1 MLILPSYDA
10 KHPGGA
16 VPIETIALPFVDHVS
31 SRRNAM
37 RHYPT
42 DSPRAAARIVVM
54 SLIADGHIGSA
65 EIEELERRGFYA
77 RLGLHAGELHEV
89 VREVCEDLTRCSFLT
104 WDDACRVDPRVMQRL
119 AEEVRDERMRRDV
132 LTLCESAVVA
142 DGVMTCTE
150 AAVIDAVKHAWRV
163 H

>member
-1 MLILPSYDA
+1 
-10 KHPGGA
+10 
-16 VPIETIALPFVDHVS
+16 
-31 SRRNAM
+31 
-37 RHYPT
+37 
-42 DSPRAAARIVVM
+42 
-54 SLIADGHIGSA
+54 
-65 EIEELERRGFYA
+65 
-77 RLGLHAGELHEV
+77 LHEV

-142 DGVMTCTE
+142 DGVMTCTD

>member
-1 MLILPSYDA
+1 
-10 KHPGGA
+10 
-16 VPIETIALPFVDHVS
+16 
-31 SRRNAM
+31 M

>member
-1 MLILPSYDA
+1 
-10 KHPGGA
+10 
-16 VPIETIALPFVDHVS
+16 
-31 SRRNAM
+31 M
-37 RHYPT
+37 RHYPS

-77 RLGLHAGELHEV
+77 RLGLYAGELHEV
-89 VREVCEDLTRCSFLT
+89 VREVCEDLTRCSYLT
-104 WDDACRVDPRVMQRL
+104 WDDVCRVDPHVLQQL
-119 AEEVRDERMRRDV
+119 AHEVSDEHMRRNV
-132 LTLCESAVVA
+132 LMLCESAVVA

-150 AAVIDAVKHAWRV
+150 AAVIDTVKRAWRM

>member
-1 MLILPSYDA
+1 
-10 KHPGGA
+10 
-16 VPIETIALPFVDHVS
+16 
-31 SRRNAM
+31 M

-42 DSPRAAARIVVM
+42 DNPHAAARIIVM
-54 SLIADGHIGSA
+54 SLIADGHIGST

-150 AAVIDAVKHAWRV
+150 AVVIDAVKHAWRV